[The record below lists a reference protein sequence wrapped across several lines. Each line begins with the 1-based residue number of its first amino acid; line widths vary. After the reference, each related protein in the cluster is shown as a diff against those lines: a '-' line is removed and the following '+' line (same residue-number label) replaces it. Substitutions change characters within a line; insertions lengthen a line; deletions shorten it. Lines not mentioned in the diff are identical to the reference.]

1 MSRSLKCTKRSN
13 KLDRR
18 LVRPFVAFA
27 CEVRRAPLE
36 LPPMGPPPFAVLEVL
51 REQREVAAE
60 TAGTAAGACQPRGP
74 KGSPAA
80 GCKAQQR
87 RRHRVPREAHIDR
100 ASPLAR
106 EGARTREK
114 VRSPD

>member
-36 LPPMGPPPFAVLEVL
+36 LPPMGPPPFEVL
-51 REQREVAAE
+51 DVLRDQRELAAE

-87 RRHRVPREAHIDR
+87 RRHRVPREAHMTGPR
-100 ASPLAR
+100 PCTR
-106 EGARTREK
+106 GRART
-114 VRSPD
+114 